1 MTHEEITR
9 RLEGCE
15 KVLVGLG
22 EEWKLVRG
30 QYDGR
35 REQVCRAYQAL
46 YELLKDKDYF
56 IITMATDA
64 VIYETLL
71 GSSQEQV
78 KTDSQ
83 DARQGQ

>member
-1 MTHEEITR
+1 MSVGILQESSSVGGHDMNHEEIKR

-35 REQVCRAYQAL
+35 REQVCRA
-46 YELLKDKDYF
+46 
-56 IITMATDA
+56 
-64 VIYETLL
+64 
-71 GSSQEQV
+71 
-78 KTDSQ
+78 
-83 DARQGQ
+83 